1 MATFMQSDMPASMMV
16 TNMGEVIENVINLKG
31 EPVGP
36 RNRDGPTV
44 TGAHYGNADADGNY
58 VVAALPSEADWFFQ
72 SLCSAHLEQKY
83 QVRTV
88 YTVFIQCTV
97 EAKECRL
104 IIWLCVLIVI

>member
-88 YTVFIQCTV
+88 
-97 EAKECRL
+97 
-104 IIWLCVLIVI
+104 